1 MIKNEQYL
9 TSLLSN
15 DSKGIMKIY
24 TEVFPR
30 VRKFLLQNKGTQQDA
45 EDIFQKALI
54 QITVRYRKERFEI
67 NTSFEAYLFT
77 ACKNLWRRQL
87 NTSKNRVTNSDV
99 IELVP
104 AERDTA
110 LTILEQKRW
119 ELFTEKLDLISE
131 NCKKI
136 LTMFF
141 NNSSYADIVNKMGY
155 SSETVARQRVFKCKT
170 KLSKTIKED
179 QRYNS
184 LKKL

>member
-9 TSLLSN
+9 IGLLNN

-30 VRKFLLQNKGTQQDA
+30 VRKFILQNKGTQQDA

-67 NTSFEAYLFT
+67 KASFEAYLFT
-77 ACKNLWRRQL
+77 ACKNLWRREL
-87 NTSKNRVTNSDV
+87 NTSKNRVTNSDI

-104 AERDTA
+104 AERNTA

-141 NNSSYADIVNKMGY
+141 NNSSYADIVHKMGY

-170 KLSKTIKED
+170 KLSKTIKDD